1 MQDIYSKLFVYIYNI
16 AIVYFFSFA
25 IVLLSQLINK
35 EIQMKSYTMNEKTE
49 MAKIECAK
57 VYKENPNMDLDEQ
70 EELCYLIKEFI
81 FNELP
86 TIK

>member
-1 MQDIYSKLFVYIYNI
+1 
-16 AIVYFFSFA
+16 
-25 IVLLSQLINK
+25 
-35 EIQMKSYTMNEKTE
+35 MKSYTMAEKTE
-49 MAKIECAK
+49 MAKNECAK

-86 TIK
+86 TVK

>member
-1 MQDIYSKLFVYIYNI
+1 LLYI
-16 AIVYFFSFA
+16 
-25 IVLLSQLINK
+25 INK
-35 EIQMKSYTMNEKTE
+35 EKKMKSYTMTEKTE
-49 MAKIECAK
+49 MAKNECAK

-86 TIK
+86 TVK